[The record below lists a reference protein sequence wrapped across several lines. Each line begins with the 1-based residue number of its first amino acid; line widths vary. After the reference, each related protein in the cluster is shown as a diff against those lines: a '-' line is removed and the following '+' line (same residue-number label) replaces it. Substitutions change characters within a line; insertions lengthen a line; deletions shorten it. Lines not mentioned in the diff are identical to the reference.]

1 MPRIYDSSFLTQR
14 KAELAAASSF
24 FTPANGSTVPWG
36 SRPLLGIKDSS
47 IIYTVK
53 NGAMTEYTRY
63 DGCIGISAGCPCP
76 ALATSIAANAPALP
90 GFVSGIT
97 FTVGSVI
104 VSWQAPTVGAGP
116 FSYVV
121 TPYLNGVALSP
132 VTTSALT
139 YRFTGLDEFKQYT
152 FTVCAVNAAGTGPA
166 MNSSEFMAPPEIL
179 STILAGTAPLVDV
192 SSCLTYLIN
201 AGLDSVLQ
209 HFVSMKYG
217 PTIASRLVY
226 LWTASVVQAWNWVT
240 PDTHVSGILD
250 NWDWTANV
258 VTPLNDCESIV
269 WIAAVMD
276 QVTPLFIPGYTS
288 LFIYDATTLA
298 RVKDL
303 GGYAAWLAAWNTWYA
318 GRLNDGSVAASTA
331 QPTTSANW
339 GQTIVVD
346 GTTVNN
352 IGGFPNPLAWT
363 RLTVGGKKQ
372 NYLTYSWDT
381 VRSTCLTE
389 EDEVNIEG
397 SVAPLTGAARN
408 AEVDAVLQM
417 SGSLTDAQKVQAEFW
432 AGSTGNISPPLMGIW
447 LWKEYIRSIGVT
459 CPFIMYS
466 LLDMA
471 VHMFEGARVT
481 WRIKSAHME
490 ARPIQEI
497 RRRYVGQTVQSWN
510 GVVQGEQWIP
520 YQETNF
526 VTPPFGDFN
535 SGHSHFTKLFALTMS
550 KWFGSSIVK
559 NTITYDGLPL
569 MAKLFKGNQ
578 TGLYGDF
585 VVGVGSSTIQA
596 SVPAAPVTFSFST
609 WDEIADSAGYSR
621 LYGGIHCLSA
631 NTTSQTTAVLVDSL
645 INSTWNINS
654 IINSAPS
661 SATEPV
667 ITGMIMA
674 MAEANPDAGAQT
686 IMDWIAGHPEESV
699 PVPVPEPSVPEPSV

>member
-1 MPRIYDSSFLTQR
+1 
-14 KAELAAASSF
+14 
-24 FTPANGSTVPWG
+24 
-36 SRPLLGIKDSS
+36 
-47 IIYTVK
+47 
-53 NGAMTEYTRY
+53 
-63 DGCIGISAGCPCP
+63 
-76 ALATSIAANAPALP
+76 
-90 GFVSGIT
+90 
-97 FTVGSVI
+97 
-104 VSWQAPTVGAGP
+104 
-116 FSYVV
+116 
-121 TPYLNGVALSP
+121 
-132 VTTSALT
+132 
-139 YRFTGLDEFKQYT
+139 
-152 FTVCAVNAAGTGPA
+152 
-166 MNSSEFMAPPEIL
+166 
-179 STILAGTAPLVDV
+179 
-192 SSCLTYLIN
+192 
-201 AGLDSVLQ
+201 
-209 HFVSMKYG
+209 
-217 PTIASRLVY
+217 
-226 LWTASVVQAWNWVT
+226 VQ
-240 PDTHVSGILD
+240 
-250 NWDWTANV
+250 
-258 VTPLNDCESIV
+258 
-269 WIAAVMD
+269 
-276 QVTPLFIPGYTS
+276 
-288 LFIYDATTLA
+288 
-298 RVKDL
+298 
-303 GGYAAWLAAWNTWYA
+303 
-318 GRLNDGSVAASTA
+318 
-331 QPTTSANW
+331 
-339 GQTIVVD
+339 
-346 GTTVNN
+346 
-352 IGGFPNPLAWT
+352 
-363 RLTVGGKKQ
+363 
-372 NYLTYSWDT
+372 
-381 VRSTCLTE
+381 STCLTE

-408 AEVDAVLQM
+408 AEVDDVLQM

-661 SATEPV
+661 SATEP
-667 ITGMIMA
+667 TGMIMA

-699 PVPVPEPSVPEPSV
+699 PSVPVPEPSVPSVPSV